1 MILPNKFLEEKDSLL
16 YVGALLLNKLD
27 TPTSISEL
35 WNQVKENKSVNNYER
50 FIITLDMLYILNLI
64 ELKNEKIRRV
74 NNDSWIICE

>member
-1 MILPNKFLEEKDSLL
+1 MILPNKFIEEKDSLL

-27 TPTSISEL
+27 VPTSVSEL
-35 WNQVKENKSVNNYER
+35 WNQVNDNKSVNNYER

-74 NNDSWIICE
+74 NNDS

>member
-16 YVGALLLNKLD
+16 YVGALLLDKLD
-27 TPTSISEL
+27 VPSSVSEL
-35 WNQVKENKSVNNYER
+35 WNQVNDNKSVNNYER

-74 NNDSWIICE
+74 NNDS

>member
-27 TPTSISEL
+27 VPTSVSEL
-35 WNQVKENKSVNNYER
+35 WNQVNDNKSVNNYER
-50 FIITLDMLYILNLI
+50 FIIALDMLYILNLI

-74 NNDSWIICE
+74 NNDS

>member
-35 WNQVKENKSVNNYER
+35 WNQVNDNKSVNNYER

-74 NNDSWIICE
+74 NNDS

>member
-27 TPTSISEL
+27 VPNSVSEL
-35 WNQVKENKSVNNYER
+35 WNQVNDNKSVNNYER

-74 NNDSWIICE
+74 NIDS

>member
-27 TPTSISEL
+27 VPTSVSEL
-35 WNQVKENKSVNNYER
+35 WNQVNDNKSVNNYER

-64 ELKNEKIRRV
+64 EIKNEKIRRV
-74 NNDSWIICE
+74 NNDS

>member
-74 NNDSWIICE
+74 NNDS

>member
-27 TPTSISEL
+27 VPNSVSEL
-35 WNQVKENKSVNNYER
+35 WNQVKDNKSVNNYER
-50 FIITLDMLYILNLI
+50 FIIALDMLYILNLI

-74 NNDSWIICE
+74 NNDS

>member
-16 YVGALLLNKLD
+16 YVGELLLNKLD
-27 TPTSISEL
+27 VPTSVSEL
-35 WNQVKENKSVNNYER
+35 WNQVNDNKSVNNYER

-74 NNDSWIICE
+74 NNDSWIIC

>member
-27 TPTSISEL
+27 VPTSVSEL
-35 WNQVKENKSVNNYER
+35 WNQVNDNKSVNNYER

-74 NNDSWIICE
+74 NNDSWIIC

>member
-27 TPTSISEL
+27 VLTSVSEL
-35 WNQVKENKSVNNYER
+35 WYQVKGNKSVNNYER

-74 NNDSWIICE
+74 NNDS

>member
-27 TPTSISEL
+27 VPNSVSEL
-35 WNQVKENKSVNNYER
+35 WNQVNDNKSVNNYER
-50 FIITLDMLYILNLI
+50 FIIALDMLYILNLI

-74 NNDSWIICE
+74 NNDS

>member
-27 TPTSISEL
+27 VPTSVSEL
-35 WNQVKENKSVNNYER
+35 WNQVNDNKSVNNYER

-74 NNDSWIICE
+74 NNDS

>member
-27 TPTSISEL
+27 VPTSVSEL
-35 WNQVKENKSVNNYER
+35 WNQVNDNKSVNNYER

-64 ELKNEKIRRV
+64 ELKNEKIRRI
-74 NNDSWIICE
+74 NNDL